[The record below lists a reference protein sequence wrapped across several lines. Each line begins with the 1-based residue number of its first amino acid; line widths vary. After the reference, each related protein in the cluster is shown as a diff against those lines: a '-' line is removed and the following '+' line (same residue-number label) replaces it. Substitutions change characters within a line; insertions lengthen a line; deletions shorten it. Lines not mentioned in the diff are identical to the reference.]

1 MLDITDYVQSLDWTT
16 KEVNAYMKSLDEKRL
31 LKIAD
36 EFGRHPVKLAREI
49 ENLRSNVNRL
59 EVEVE
64 DKKSALKYL
73 KTVYLDIRD
82 RPLVQLS
89 LKIESLWK
97 NIRSLRLRNP
107 FTHDERLRL

>member
-1 MLDITDYVQSLDWTT
+1 MLDITDYSFDLDWTT
-16 KEVNAYMKSLDEKRL
+16 EEIKAYIKTIDEKRL

-36 EFGRHPVKLAREI
+36 EFNSHPVYLAREI

>member
-1 MLDITDYVQSLDWTT
+1 MLDITDYMSNLDWTT
-16 KEVNAYMKSLDEKRL
+16 EEIKAYIKTIDEKRL

-36 EFGRHPVKLAREI
+36 EFKRHPVELAREI

-59 EVEVE
+59 EVEVK

>member
-1 MLDITDYVQSLDWTT
+1 MLDITDYSFDLDWTT
-16 KEVNAYMKSLDEKRL
+16 EEIKAYIKTIDEKRL

-36 EFGRHPVKLAREI
+36 EFNRHPVYLAREI

-89 LKIESLWK
+89 IKIESLWK